1 MLITEKMDKLLDPKS
16 VEFILYSK
24 MNPTMSMLGMF
35 KKQDL
40 QGSKHFA
47 FATDRTS
54 AEDDILNGILHEPVE
69 MEEASQLPQIEIS
82 GIQEESGHVTK
93 LGFEMQFTEEAVS
106 DNKNYSNVQRTLER
120 AGYVMQRTLNRY
132 AYQVLISNAE
142 APTGYDTD
150 PESWATEGN
159 EEIDNNVKTMQR
171 AFNNQEGYDYNMT
184 NMYVSKES
192 LWGAEDYY
200 DATRINGFDP
210 NNVRGM
216 SLQGIQE
223 LDSGLLGIDANLQ
236 PAMWYYNVHPED
248 NTYND
253 SFGSFINVNR
263 VEQNDELPRGL
274 KIQMYVEFGFA
285 VLEPRAVLF
294 QEGI

>member
-1 MLITEKMDKLLDPKS
+1 MLITEKMDKLLSPSS
-16 VEFILYSK
+16 VEFILYTK
-24 MNPTMSMLGMF
+24 MNPHLNMLGMF

-40 QGSKHFA
+40 HGDKHFA

-69 MEEASQLPQIEIS
+69 MEEASQLPQINIS
-82 GIQEESGHVTK
+82 GIQEESGNTTK
-93 LGFEMQFTEEAVS
+93 LGFEMEFTEEAVA
-106 DNKNYSNVQRTLER
+106 DNKNYSNVQRTLSR
-120 AGYVMQRTLNRY
+120 AGYAMQRTLNRY
-132 AYQVLISNAE
+132 AYQVLVANAE
-142 APTGYDTD
+142 APVLDDT
-150 PESWATEGN
+150 PTSWATAN
-159 EEIDNNVKTMQR
+159 DDVDDNVKALQR

-192 LWGAEDYY
+192 LWGAEDFY

-216 SLQGIQE
+216 TLQGVNE
-223 LDSGLLGIDANLQ
+223 LESGLLGIDSNLA
-236 PAMWYYNVHPED
+236 PAVWYYNVHPED

-253 SFGSFINVNR
+253 QFGSFINVNR
-263 VEQNDELPRGL
+263 VEQNEEIPRGL

>member
-1 MLITEKMDKLLDPKS
+1 MLITEKMDKLLSPSS
-16 VEFILYSK
+16 VEFILYTK
-24 MNPTMSMLGMF
+24 MNPHLNMLGMF

-40 QGSKHFA
+40 HGDKHFA

-69 MEEASQLPQIEIS
+69 MEEASQLPQINIS
-82 GIQEESGHVTK
+82 GIQEESGNTTK
-93 LGFEMQFTEEAVS
+93 LGFEMEFTEEAVA
-106 DNKNYSNVQRTLER
+106 DNKNYSNVQRTLSR
-120 AGYVMQRTLNRY
+120 AGYAMQRTLNRY
-132 AYQVLISNAE
+132 AYQVLVANAE
-142 APTGYDTD
+142 APTLDDT
-150 PESWATEGN
+150 PTSWATAN
-159 EEIDNNVKTMQR
+159 DDVDDNVKALQR

-192 LWGAEDYY
+192 LWGAEDFY

-216 SLQGIQE
+216 TLQGVHE
-223 LDSGLLGIDANLQ
+223 LESGLLGIDSNLA
-236 PAMWYYNVHPED
+236 PAVWYYNVHPED

-263 VEQNDELPRGL
+263 VEQNDEIPRGL

-285 VLEPRAVLF
+285 VLEPRAVLS

>member
-1 MLITEKMDKLLDPKS
+1 MLITEKMDKLLQPSS
-16 VEFILYSK
+16 VEFILYTK
-24 MNPTMSMLGMF
+24 MNPHLNMLGMF

-40 QGSKHFA
+40 HGDKHFA

-69 MEEASQLPQIEIS
+69 MEEASQLPQINIS
-82 GIQEESGHVTK
+82 GIQEESGNTTK
-93 LGFEMQFTEEAVS
+93 LGFEMEFTEEAVA
-106 DNKNYSNVQRTLER
+106 DNKNYSNVQRTLSR

-132 AYQVLISNAE
+132 AYQVLVANAE
-142 APTGYDTD
+142 APTLEDT
-150 PESWATEGN
+150 PTSWATSNDEV
-159 EEIDNNVKTMQR
+159 DNDVKALQR

-216 SLQGIQE
+216 SLEGIHE
-223 LDSGLLGIDANLQ
+223 LESGLLGIDSNLA

-263 VEQNDELPRGL
+263 VEQNDEIPRGL

>member
-1 MLITEKMDKLLDPKS
+1 MLITEKMDKLLQPNS
-16 VEFILYSK
+16 VEFILYTK
-24 MNPTMSMLGMF
+24 MNPHLNMLGMF

-40 QGSKHFA
+40 HGDKHFA

-54 AEDDILNGILHEPVE
+54 AEDDILSGILHEPVE
-69 MEEASQLPQIEIS
+69 IEEASQLPQINVS
-82 GIQEESGHVTK
+82 GIQEESGNTVK
-93 LGFEMQFTEEAVS
+93 LGFEMEFTEEAVA
-106 DNKNYSNVQRTLER
+106 DNKNYSNVQRTLSR
-120 AGYVMQRTLNRY
+120 AGYAIQRTLNRY
-132 AYQVLISNAE
+132 AYQVLVANAE
-142 APTGYDTD
+142 APTLDDT
-150 PESWATEGN
+150 PTSWAEDN
-159 EEIDNNVKTMQR
+159 EAVDDDIKALKR
-171 AFNNQEGYDYNMT
+171 AFNNQDGYDYNLT

-216 SLQGIQE
+216 SLAGVNE
-223 LDSGLLGIDANLQ
+223 LESGLLGIDANLS

-253 SFGSFINVNR
+253 AFGSFINVNR
-263 VEQNDELPRGL
+263 VEQNEEIPRGL

-294 QEGI
+294 QESI

>member
-1 MLITEKMDKLLDPKS
+1 MLITEKMDKLLSPSS
-16 VEFILYSK
+16 VEFILYTK
-24 MNPTMSMLGMF
+24 MNPHLNMLGMF

-40 QGSKHFA
+40 HGDKHFA
-47 FATDRTS
+47 FATDRNS

-69 MEEASQLPQIEIS
+69 MEEASQLPQINIS
-82 GIQEESGHVTK
+82 GIQEESGNTTK
-93 LGFEMQFTEEAVS
+93 LGFEMEFTEEAVA

-132 AYQVLISNAE
+132 AYATLVANAE
-142 APTGYDTD
+142 APTGYDSNPT
-150 PESWATEGN
+150 SWASSNDDVDEN
-159 EEIDNNVKTMQR
+159 IKTMQR
-171 AFNNQEGYDYNMT
+171 AFNNQDGYEYNMT
-184 NMYVSKES
+184 DMFVSKAS

-216 SLQGIQE
+216 TLKGINE
-223 LDSGLLGIDANLQ
+223 LDSGLLGIDANLS

-253 SFGSFINVNR
+253 AFGSFINVNR
-263 VEQNDELPRGL
+263 VEQNEEIPRGL

>member
-1 MLITEKMDKLLDPKS
+1 MLITEKMDKLLSPSS
-16 VEFILYSK
+16 VEFILYTK
-24 MNPTMSMLGMF
+24 MNPHLNMLGMF

-40 QGSKHFA
+40 HGDKHFA

-54 AEDDILNGILHEPVE
+54 AEDDILSGILHEPVE
-69 MEEASQLPQIEIS
+69 MEEASQLPQINIS
-82 GIQEESGHVTK
+82 GIQEESGNTTK
-93 LGFEMQFTEEAVS
+93 LGFEMEFTEEAVA
-106 DNKNYSNVQRTLER
+106 DNKNYSNVQRTLSR
-120 AGYVMQRTLNRY
+120 AGYAMQRTLNRY
-132 AYQVLISNAE
+132 AYQVLVANAE
-142 APTGYDTD
+142 APTLSDT
-150 PESWATEGN
+150 PTSWATDNDEV
-159 EEIDNNVKTMQR
+159 DNNVKALQR

-216 SLQGIQE
+216 SLQGVNE
-223 LDSGLLGIDANLQ
+223 LESGLLGIDSNLA
-236 PAMWYYNVHPED
+236 PAVWYYNVHPED

-253 SFGSFINVNR
+253 QFGSFINVNR
-263 VEQNDELPRGL
+263 VEQNEEIPRGL

>member
-1 MLITEKMDKLLDPKS
+1 MLITEKMDKLLQPS
-16 VEFILYSK
+16 TVEFILYSK
-24 MNPTMSMLGMF
+24 MNPNLSMLGMF
-35 KKQDL
+35 EKQDL
-40 QGSKHFA
+40 HGDKHFA
-47 FATDRTS
+47 FATDRTT

-69 MEEASQLPQIEIS
+69 IAEASQLPQINIS

-93 LGFEMQFTEEAVS
+93 LGFEMEFTEEAVA
-106 DNKNYSNVQRTLER
+106 DNKNYSNVQRTLSR
-120 AGYVMQRTLNRY
+120 AGYAIQRTMNRY
-132 AYQVLISNAE
+132 AYEVLIANAQ
-142 APTGYDTD
+142 APTLDSTPD
-150 PESWATEGN
+150 SWATEGN
-159 EEIDNNVKTMQR
+159 ESIDDDVKALQR
-171 AFNNQEGYDYNMT
+171 AFNNQEGYDYNLSDMF
-184 NMYVSKES
+184 VSKNS

-216 SLQGIQE
+216 SLKGIKE
-223 LDSGLLGIDANLQ
+223 LESGLLGIDANLA
-236 PAMWYYNVHPED
+236 PAIWYYNVHPED

-253 SFGSFINVNR
+253 AFGSFINVNR
-263 VEQNDELPRGL
+263 VENNEEIPRGL

>member
-1 MLITEKMDKLLDPKS
+1 MDKLLKPSS

-82 GIQEESGHVTK
+82 GIQEESGHTTK
-93 LGFEMQFTEEAVS
+93 LGFEMQFSEEAVA

-142 APTGYDTD
+142 APTLEDT

-159 EEIDNNVKTMQR
+159 EKIDDDVKALQR

-210 NNVRGM
+210 SNVRGM
-216 SLQGIQE
+216 SLNGISE
-223 LDSGLLGIDANLQ
+223 LESGLLGIDANLK

-263 VEQNDELPRGL
+263 VEQNDEIPRGL

>member
-1 MLITEKMDKLLDPKS
+1 MLITEKMDKLLQPS
-16 VEFILYSK
+16 TVEFILYSK
-24 MNPTMSMLGMF
+24 MNPNLSMLGMF
-35 KKQDL
+35 DKQDL
-40 QGSKHFA
+40 HGSKHFA
-47 FATDRTS
+47 FATDRTT

-69 MEEASQLPQIEIS
+69 IAEASQLPQINIS

-93 LGFEMQFTEEAVS
+93 LGFEMEFTEEAVA
-106 DNKNYSNVQRTLER
+106 DNKNYSNVQRTLSR
-120 AGYVMQRTLNRY
+120 AGYALQRTMNRY
-132 AYQVLISNAE
+132 AYEVLIANTQ
-142 APTGYDTD
+142 APTLDST
-150 PESWATEGN
+150 PTSWATDGN
-159 EEIDNNVKTMQR
+159 ESIDDDVKALQR
-171 AFNNQEGYDYNMT
+171 AFNNQDGYDYNMT
-184 NMYVSKES
+184 DMFVSKAS

-216 SLQGIQE
+216 KLHGIKE
-223 LDSGLLGIDANLQ
+223 LESGLLGIDSNLA

-253 SFGSFINVNR
+253 AFGSFINVNR
-263 VEQNDELPRGL
+263 VEQNEEIPRGL

-294 QEGI
+294 QESI

>member
-1 MLITEKMDKLLDPKS
+1 MLITEKMDKLLQPSS
-16 VEFILYSK
+16 VEFILYTK
-24 MNPTMSMLGMF
+24 MNPHLNMLGMF

-40 QGSKHFA
+40 HGDKHFA

-54 AEDDILNGILHEPVE
+54 AEDDILSGILHEPVE
-69 MEEASQLPQIEIS
+69 IEEASQLPQVKVS
-82 GIQEESGHVTK
+82 GIQEESGNTVK
-93 LGFEMQFTEEAVS
+93 LGFEMEFTEEAVE
-106 DNKNYSNVQRTLER
+106 DNKNYSNVQRTLSR
-120 AGYVMQRTLNRY
+120 AGYAIQRTLNRY
-132 AYQVLISNAE
+132 AYQVLVANAD
-142 APTGYDTD
+142 APTLDNT
-150 PESWATEGN
+150 PTSWATDN
-159 EEIDNNVKTMQR
+159 ENVDDDIKALKR
-171 AFNNQEGYDYNMT
+171 AFNNQEGYDYNLT

-210 NNVRGM
+210 SNVRGM
-216 SLQGIQE
+216 SLTGVNE
-223 LDSGLLGIDANLQ
+223 LESGLLGIDANLS

-253 SFGSFINVNR
+253 AFGSFINVNR
-263 VEQNDELPRGL
+263 VENNEEIPRGL

-294 QEGI
+294 QEDI

>member
-1 MLITEKMDKLLDPKS
+1 MLITEKMDKLLQPSS
-16 VEFILYSK
+16 VEFILYTK
-24 MNPTMSMLGMF
+24 MNPHLNMLGMF

-40 QGSKHFA
+40 RGDKHFA

-82 GIQEESGHVTK
+82 GIQEESGHTTK
-93 LGFEMQFTEEAVS
+93 LGFEMQFSEEAVK

-132 AYQVLISNAE
+132 AYQVLLSNAE
-142 APTGYDTD
+142 APTLDDT

-159 EEIDNNVKTMQR
+159 EEIDNNVKGLQR
-171 AFNNQEGYDYNMT
+171 LFNNQEGYDYNLT

-216 SLQGIQE
+216 SLTGIQE
-223 LDSGLLGIDANLQ
+223 LESGLLGIDSNLA

-248 NTYND
+248 NTWND
-253 SFGSFINVNR
+253 AFGSFINVNR
-263 VEQNDELPRGL
+263 VEQNEEIPRGL

>member
-1 MLITEKMDKLLDPKS
+1 MLITEKMDKLLQPSS
-16 VEFILYSK
+16 VEFILYTK
-24 MNPTMSMLGMF
+24 MNPHLNMLGMF

-40 QGSKHFA
+40 HGDKHFA

-54 AEDDILNGILHEPVE
+54 AEDDILSGILHEPVE
-69 MEEASQLPQIEIS
+69 IEEASQLPQVNVS
-82 GIQEESGHVTK
+82 GIQEESGNTVK
-93 LGFEMQFTEEAVS
+93 LGFEMEFTEEAVA
-106 DNKNYSNVQRTLER
+106 DNKNYSNVQRTLSR
-120 AGYVMQRTLNRY
+120 AGYAIQRTLNRY
-132 AYQVLISNAE
+132 AYQVLVANAE
-142 APTGYDTD
+142 APTLDDT
-150 PESWATEGN
+150 PTSWAS
-159 EEIDNNVKTMQR
+159 DNDNVDEDIKALKR
-171 AFNNQEGYDYNMT
+171 AFNNQDGYDYNLT

-216 SLQGIQE
+216 SLTGVNE
-223 LDSGLLGIDANLQ
+223 LESGLLGIDANLS

-253 SFGSFINVNR
+253 AFGSFINVNR
-263 VEQNDELPRGL
+263 VEQNEEIPRGL

-294 QEGI
+294 QEDI

>member
-1 MLITEKMDKLLDPKS
+1 MLITEKMDKLLKPS
-16 VEFILYSK
+16 TVEFILYTK
-24 MNPTMSMLGMF
+24 MNPHMSMLGMF
-35 KKQDL
+35 NKQDL
-40 QGSKHFA
+40 HGDKHFA
-47 FATDRTS
+47 FATDRTT

-69 MEEASQLPQIEIS
+69 MEEASQLPQIQIT
-82 GIQEESGHVTK
+82 GIQEESGHTTK
-93 LGFEMQFTEEAVS
+93 LGFEMEFSEEAVK
-106 DNKNYSNVQRTLER
+106 DNKNYSNVQRTLSR
-120 AGYVMQRTLNRY
+120 AGYAMQRTLNRY

-142 APTGYDTD
+142 APTLDDT

-159 EEIDNNVKTMQR
+159 EEIDNNVKALQR
-171 AFNNQEGYDYNMT
+171 GFNNQEGYDYNMT

-200 DATRINGFDP
+200 DATRINGFNPSD
-210 NNVRGM
+210 VRGM
-216 SLQGIQE
+216 SLTGIQE
-223 LDSGLLGIDANLQ
+223 LESGLLGLDSNLA

-248 NTYND
+248 NTWND
-253 SFGSFINVNR
+253 QFGSFINVNR
-263 VEQNDELPRGL
+263 VEQNDEIPRGL

>member
-1 MLITEKMDKLLDPKS
+1 MLITEKMDKLLQPSS
-16 VEFILYSK
+16 VEFILYTK
-24 MNPTMSMLGMF
+24 MNPHLNMLGMF

-40 QGSKHFA
+40 HGDKHFA

-69 MEEASQLPQIEIS
+69 MEEASQLPQINIS
-82 GIQEESGHVTK
+82 GIQEESGNTTK
-93 LGFEMQFTEEAVS
+93 LGFEMEFTEEAVA
-106 DNKNYSNVQRTLER
+106 DNKNYSNVQRTLSR

-132 AYQVLISNAE
+132 AYQVLVANAE
-142 APTGYDTD
+142 APTLEDT
-150 PESWATEGN
+150 PTSWASNN
-159 EEIDNNVKTMQR
+159 EEVDNDVKALQR

-200 DATRINGFDP
+200 DATRINGIDP

-216 SLQGIQE
+216 SLEGIHE
-223 LDSGLLGIDANLQ
+223 LESGLLGIDSNLA

-263 VEQNDELPRGL
+263 VEQNDEIPRGL

>member
-1 MLITEKMDKLLDPKS
+1 MLITEKMDKLLSPSS
-16 VEFILYSK
+16 VEFILFSK
-24 MNPTMSMLGMF
+24 MNPQLSMLGMF
-35 KKQDL
+35 NKQDL
-40 QGSKHFA
+40 HGDKHFA

-69 MEEASQLPQIEIS
+69 IEEASQLPQIEIS
-82 GIQEESGHVTK
+82 GIQEESGSTTK
-93 LGFEMQFTEEAVS
+93 LGFEMQFTEEAVN

-120 AGYVMQRTLNRY
+120 AGYTLQRTLNRY
-132 AYQVLISNAE
+132 AYQVLIGNAQ
-142 APTGYDTD
+142 APTLDDTPD
-150 PESWATEGN
+150 SWATDDN
-159 EEIDNNVKTMQR
+159 EEIDNNVKELQR
-171 AFNNQEGYDYNMT
+171 KFADQDGYNYNMT
-184 NMYVSKES
+184 DMYVSNPS

-210 NNVRGM
+210 TNVRGM
-216 SLQGIQE
+216 NLTGIKE
-223 LDSGLLGIDANLQ
+223 LESGLLGLDANLK

-248 NTYND
+248 NTWND
-253 SFGSFINVNR
+253 QFGSFINVNR
-263 VEQNDELPRGL
+263 VEQNEEIPRGL

>member
-1 MLITEKMDKLLDPKS
+1 MDKLLQPSS
-16 VEFILYSK
+16 VEFILYTK
-24 MNPTMSMLGMF
+24 MNPHLNMLGMF
-35 KKQDL
+35 NKQDL
-40 QGSKHFA
+40 HGDKHFA

-69 MEEASQLPQIEIS
+69 MEEASQLPQINIS
-82 GIQEESGHVTK
+82 GIQEESGNTTK
-93 LGFEMQFTEEAVS
+93 LGFEMEFTEEAVA
-106 DNKNYSNVQRTLER
+106 DNKNYSNVQRTLSR
-120 AGYVMQRTLNRY
+120 AGYAMQRTLNRY
-132 AYQVLISNAE
+132 AYQVLIANAE
-142 APTGYDTD
+142 APTLDST
-150 PESWATEGN
+150 PTSWAT
-159 EEIDNNVKTMQR
+159 DNDEVDNDVKALQR

-216 SLQGIQE
+216 SLEGIHE
-223 LDSGLLGIDANLQ
+223 LESGLLGIDSNLA

-253 SFGSFINVNR
+253 QFGSFINVNR
-263 VEQNDELPRGL
+263 VENNEEIPRGL

>member
-1 MLITEKMDKLLDPKS
+1 
-16 VEFILYSK
+16 
-24 MNPTMSMLGMF
+24 
-35 KKQDL
+35 
-40 QGSKHFA
+40 
-47 FATDRTS
+47 
-54 AEDDILNGILHEPVE
+54 
-69 MEEASQLPQIEIS
+69 
-82 GIQEESGHVTK
+82 
-93 LGFEMQFTEEAVS
+93 MQFSEEAVA

-120 AGYVMQRTLNRY
+120 AGDVMQRTLNRY
-132 AYQVLISNAE
+132 AYQVLVANAE
-142 APTGYDTD
+142 APVLDTT
-150 PESWATEGN
+150 PTSWATAN
-159 EEIDNNVKTMQR
+159 DDVDDNVKALQR
-171 AFNNQEGYDYNMT
+171 AFNNQDGYDYNMT

-192 LWGAEDYY
+192 LWGAEDFY

-216 SLQGIQE
+216 SLQGVNE
-223 LDSGLLGIDANLQ
+223 LESGLLGIDSNLA
-236 PAMWYYNVHPED
+236 PAVWYYNVHPED

-263 VEQNDELPRGL
+263 VEQNDEIPRGL

>member
-1 MLITEKMDKLLDPKS
+1 MLITEKMDKLLQPSS
-16 VEFILYSK
+16 VEFILYTK
-24 MNPTMSMLGMF
+24 MNPHLNMLGMF

-40 QGSKHFA
+40 HGDKHFA

-54 AEDDILNGILHEPVE
+54 AEDDILSGILHEPVE
-69 MEEASQLPQIEIS
+69 IEEASQLPQINVS
-82 GIQEESGHVTK
+82 GIQEESGNTVK
-93 LGFEMQFTEEAVS
+93 LGFEMEFTEEAVA
-106 DNKNYSNVQRTLER
+106 DNKNYSNVQRTLSR
-120 AGYVMQRTLNRY
+120 AGYAIQRTLNRY
-132 AYQVLISNAE
+132 AYQVLVANAE
-142 APTGYDTD
+142 APTLSST
-150 PESWATEGN
+150 PTSWAT
-159 EEIDNNVKTMQR
+159 DNDAVDDDIKALKR
-171 AFNNQEGYDYNMT
+171 AFNNQEGYDYNLT

-216 SLQGIQE
+216 SLQGVNE
-223 LDSGLLGIDANLQ
+223 LESGLLGIDANLA

-253 SFGSFINVNR
+253 AFGSFINVNR
-263 VEQNDELPRGL
+263 VEQNEEIPRGL

-294 QEGI
+294 QESI

>member
-1 MLITEKMDKLLDPKS
+1 MLITEKMDKLLSPSS
-16 VEFILYSK
+16 VEFILYTK
-24 MNPTMSMLGMF
+24 MNPHLNMLGMF

-40 QGSKHFA
+40 HGDKHFA

-69 MEEASQLPQIEIS
+69 MEEASQLPQINIS
-82 GIQEESGHVTK
+82 GIQEESGNTTK
-93 LGFEMQFTEEAVS
+93 LGFEMEFTEEAVA
-106 DNKNYSNVQRTLER
+106 DNKNYSNVQRTLSR
-120 AGYVMQRTLNRY
+120 AGYAMQRTLNRY
-132 AYQVLISNAE
+132 AYQVLVANAE
-142 APTGYDTD
+142 APVLDDT
-150 PESWATEGN
+150 PTSWATAN
-159 EEIDNNVKTMQR
+159 DDVDDDIKALQR

-216 SLQGIQE
+216 SLQGVNE
-223 LDSGLLGIDANLQ
+223 LESGLLGIDSNLA
-236 PAMWYYNVHPED
+236 PAVWYYNVHPED
-248 NTYND
+248 NTYN
-253 SFGSFINVNR
+253 SQFGSFINVNR
-263 VEQNDELPRGL
+263 VEQNEEIPRGL

>member
-1 MLITEKMDKLLDPKS
+1 MLITEKMDKLLQPS
-16 VEFILYSK
+16 TVEFILYSK

-35 KKQDL
+35 EKQDL
-40 QGSKHFA
+40 HGDKHFA
-47 FATDRTS
+47 FATDRTT

-69 MEEASQLPQIEIS
+69 IAEASQLPQINIS

-93 LGFEMQFTEEAVS
+93 LGFEMEFTEEAVA
-106 DNKNYSNVQRTLER
+106 DNKNYSNVQRTLSR
-120 AGYVMQRTLNRY
+120 AGYAIQRTMNRY
-132 AYQVLISNAE
+132 AYEVLIANAQ
-142 APTGYDTD
+142 APTLSDT
-150 PESWATEGN
+150 PTSWSVEGN
-159 EEIDNNVKTMQR
+159 EAIDDNVKALQR
-171 AFNNQEGYDYNMT
+171 AFNNQDGYNYSMT
-184 NMYVSKES
+184 DMFVSQAS

-216 SLQGIQE
+216 NLTGIKE
-223 LDSGLLGIDANLQ
+223 LESGLLGIDSNLA
-236 PAMWYYNVHPED
+236 PAIWYYNVHPED

-253 SFGSFINVNR
+253 AFGSFINVNR
-263 VEQNDELPRGL
+263 VEQNEEIPRGL

>member
-1 MLITEKMDKLLDPKS
+1 MLITEKMDKLLQPSS

-24 MNPTMSMLGMF
+24 MNPNLSMLGMF
-35 KKQDL
+35 NKQDL
-40 QGSKHFA
+40 HGDKHFA

-69 MEEASQLPQIEIS
+69 MEEASQLPQIQIS
-82 GIQEESGHVTK
+82 GIQEESGHTTK
-93 LGFEMQFTEEAVS
+93 LGFEMEFSEEAVN
-106 DNKNYSNVQRTLER
+106 DNKNYSNVQRTLSR

-142 APTGYDTD
+142 APTLDTTPD
-150 PESWATEGN
+150 SWADPTTET
-159 EEIDNNVKTMQR
+159 IDDDVKALQR
-171 AFNNQEGYDYNMT
+171 AFNNQQGYDYNMT

-216 SLQGIQE
+216 SLTGIDE
-223 LDSGLLGIDANLQ
+223 LESGLLGIDANLK

-248 NTYND
+248 NTWND
-253 SFGSFINVNR
+253 QFGSFINVNR
-263 VEQNDELPRGL
+263 VEQNEEIPRGL

>member
-1 MLITEKMDKLLDPKS
+1 MLITEKMDKLLQPSS
-16 VEFILYSK
+16 VEFILYTK
-24 MNPTMSMLGMF
+24 MNPHLNMLGMF
-35 KKQDL
+35 QKQDL
-40 QGSKHFA
+40 HGDKHFA

-54 AEDDILNGILHEPVE
+54 AEDDILSGILHEPVE
-69 MEEASQLPQIEIS
+69 IEEASQLPQINVS
-82 GIQEESGHVTK
+82 GIQEESGNTVK
-93 LGFEMQFTEEAVS
+93 LGFEMEFTEEAVA
-106 DNKNYSNVQRTLER
+106 DNKNYSNVQRTLSR
-120 AGYVMQRTLNRY
+120 AGYAIQRTLNRY
-132 AYQVLISNAE
+132 AYQVLVANAE
-142 APTGYDTD
+142 APTLDTT
-150 PESWATEGN
+150 PTSWATDN
-159 EEIDNNVKTMQR
+159 ENVDDDIKALKR

-210 NNVRGM
+210 SNVRGM
-216 SLQGIQE
+216 SLTGVNE
-223 LDSGLLGIDANLQ
+223 LESGLLGIDANLS

-253 SFGSFINVNR
+253 AFGSFINVNR
-263 VEQNDELPRGL
+263 VENNEEIPRGL

-294 QEGI
+294 QEDI

>member
-1 MLITEKMDKLLDPKS
+1 MLITEKMDKLLSPSS
-16 VEFILYSK
+16 VEFILYTK
-24 MNPTMSMLGMF
+24 MNPHLNMLGMF

-40 QGSKHFA
+40 QGDKHFA

-69 MEEASQLPQIEIS
+69 MEEASQLPQINIS
-82 GIQEESGHVTK
+82 GIQEESGNTTK
-93 LGFEMQFTEEAVS
+93 LGFEMEFTEEAVK

-132 AYQVLISNAE
+132 AYATLVANAE
-142 APTGYDTD
+142 APTGYAEPPT
-150 PESWATEGN
+150 SWATSN
-159 EEIDNNVKTMQR
+159 DDVDLNVKTMQR

-216 SLQGIQE
+216 SLQGINE
-223 LDSGLLGIDANLQ
+223 LESGLLGIDANLA

-253 SFGSFINVNR
+253 AFGSFINVNR
-263 VEQNDELPRGL
+263 VEQNEEIPRGL

>member
-1 MLITEKMDKLLDPKS
+1 MLITEKMDKLLQPSS
-16 VEFILYSK
+16 VEFILYTK
-24 MNPTMSMLGMF
+24 MNPHLNMLGMF

-40 QGSKHFA
+40 HGDKHFA

-54 AEDDILNGILHEPVE
+54 AEDDILSGILHEPVE
-69 MEEASQLPQIEIS
+69 IEEASQLPQVNVS
-82 GIQEESGHVTK
+82 GIQEESGNTVK
-93 LGFEMQFTEEAVS
+93 LGFEMEFTEDAVA
-106 DNKNYSNVQRTLER
+106 DNKNYSNVQRTLSR
-120 AGYVMQRTLNRY
+120 AGYAIQRTLNRY
-132 AYQVLISNAE
+132 AYQVLVANAE
-142 APTGYDTD
+142 APTLEDT
-150 PESWATEGN
+150 PTSWAS
-159 EEIDNNVKTMQR
+159 DNDNVDEDIKALKR
-171 AFNNQEGYDYNMT
+171 AFNNQDGYDYNLT

-216 SLQGIQE
+216 SLTGVNE
-223 LDSGLLGIDANLQ
+223 LESGLLGIDANLS

-253 SFGSFINVNR
+253 AFGSFINVNR
-263 VEQNDELPRGL
+263 VEQNEEIPRGL

-294 QEGI
+294 QEDI

>member
-1 MLITEKMDKLLDPKS
+1 MLITEKMDKLLKPSS

-82 GIQEESGHVTK
+82 GIQEESGHTTK
-93 LGFEMQFTEEAVS
+93 LGFEMQFSEEAVA

-142 APTGYDTD
+142 APTLEDT

-159 EEIDNNVKTMQR
+159 EKIDDDVKALQR

-210 NNVRGM
+210 SNVRGM
-216 SLQGIQE
+216 SLNGISE
-223 LDSGLLGIDANLQ
+223 LESGLLGIDANLK

-263 VEQNDELPRGL
+263 VEQNDEIPRGL

>member
-1 MLITEKMDKLLDPKS
+1 MLITEKMDKLLQPS
-16 VEFILYSK
+16 TVEFILYSK
-24 MNPTMSMLGMF
+24 MNPNLSMLGMF
-35 KKQDL
+35 DKQDL
-40 QGSKHFA
+40 HGAKHFA
-47 FATDRTS
+47 FATDRTT

-69 MEEASQLPQIEIS
+69 IAEASQLPQINIS

-93 LGFEMQFTEEAVS
+93 LGFEMEFTEEAVA
-106 DNKNYSNVQRTLER
+106 DNKNYSNVQRTLSR
-120 AGYVMQRTLNRY
+120 AGYAIQRTMNRY
-132 AYQVLISNAE
+132 AYEVLIANAQ
-142 APTGYDTD
+142 APTLETT

-159 EEIDNNVKTMQR
+159 EEIDDDVKALQR

-184 NMYVSKES
+184 DMFVSKAS
-192 LWGAEDYY
+192 LWGAEDFY

-216 SLQGIQE
+216 SLKGIKE
-223 LDSGLLGIDANLQ
+223 LESGLLGIDSNLA
-236 PAMWYYNVHPED
+236 PAIWYYNVHPED

-253 SFGSFINVNR
+253 AFGSFINVNR
-263 VEQNDELPRGL
+263 VEQSEEIPRGL

>member
-1 MLITEKMDKLLDPKS
+1 MLITEKMDKLLQPSS
-16 VEFILYSK
+16 VEFILYTK
-24 MNPTMSMLGMF
+24 MNPHLNMLGMF

-40 QGSKHFA
+40 HGDKHFA

-54 AEDDILNGILHEPVE
+54 AEDDILSGILHEPVE
-69 MEEASQLPQIEIS
+69 IEEASQLPQVNVS
-82 GIQEESGHVTK
+82 GIQEESGNTVK
-93 LGFEMQFTEEAVS
+93 LGFEMEFTEEAVA
-106 DNKNYSNVQRTLER
+106 DNKNYSNVQRTLSR
-120 AGYVMQRTLNRY
+120 AGYAIQRTLNRY
-132 AYQVLISNAE
+132 AYQVLVANAD
-142 APTGYDTD
+142 APTLDNT
-150 PESWATEGN
+150 PTSWATDN
-159 EEIDNNVKTMQR
+159 ENVDDDIKALKR
-171 AFNNQEGYDYNMT
+171 AFNNQEGYDYNLT

-210 NNVRGM
+210 SNVRGM
-216 SLQGIQE
+216 SLTGVNE
-223 LDSGLLGIDANLQ
+223 LESGLLGIDANLS

-253 SFGSFINVNR
+253 AFGSFINVNR
-263 VEQNDELPRGL
+263 VENNEEIPRGL

-294 QEGI
+294 QEDI

>member
-1 MLITEKMDKLLDPKS
+1 MLITEKMDKLLSPSS
-16 VEFILYSK
+16 VEFILYTK
-24 MNPTMSMLGMF
+24 MNPHLNMLGMF

-40 QGSKHFA
+40 HGDKHFA

-69 MEEASQLPQIEIS
+69 MEEASQLPQINIS
-82 GIQEESGHVTK
+82 GIQEESGNTTK
-93 LGFEMQFTEEAVS
+93 LGFEMEFTEEAVA
-106 DNKNYSNVQRTLER
+106 DNKNYSNVQRTLSR
-120 AGYVMQRTLNRY
+120 AGYAMQRTLNRY
-132 AYQVLISNAE
+132 AYQVLVANAE
-142 APTGYDTD
+142 APVLDDT
-150 PESWATEGN
+150 PTSWATAN
-159 EEIDNNVKTMQR
+159 DDVDDNVKALQR

-216 SLQGIQE
+216 SLQGVNE
-223 LDSGLLGIDANLQ
+223 LESGLLGIDSNLA
-236 PAMWYYNVHPED
+236 PAVWYYNVHPED

-253 SFGSFINVNR
+253 QFGSFINVNR
-263 VEQNDELPRGL
+263 VEQNEEIPRGL

>member
-1 MLITEKMDKLLDPKS
+1 MDKLLSPSS
-16 VEFILYSK
+16 VEFILFSK
-24 MNPTMSMLGMF
+24 MNPQLSMLGMF
-35 KKQDL
+35 NKQDL
-40 QGSKHFA
+40 HGDKHFA

-69 MEEASQLPQIEIS
+69 IEEASQLPQIEIS
-82 GIQEESGHVTK
+82 GIQEESGSTTK
-93 LGFEMQFTEEAVS
+93 LGFEMQFTEEAVN

-120 AGYVMQRTLNRY
+120 AGYTLQRTLNRY
-132 AYQVLISNAE
+132 AYQVLISNAG
-142 APTGYDTD
+142 APTLDDTPD
-150 PESWATEGN
+150 SWATDDN
-159 EEIDNNVKTMQR
+159 EEIDNNVKELQR
-171 AFNNQEGYDYNMT
+171 KFADQDGYNYSMT
-184 NMYVSKES
+184 DMYVSNPS

-210 NNVRGM
+210 HNVRGM
-216 SLQGIQE
+216 NLTGIKE
-223 LDSGLLGIDANLQ
+223 LESGLLGLDANLK

-248 NTYND
+248 NTWND
-253 SFGSFINVNR
+253 QFGSFINVNR
-263 VEQNDELPRGL
+263 VEQNEEIPRGL

>member
-1 MLITEKMDKLLDPKS
+1 
-16 VEFILYSK
+16 
-24 MNPTMSMLGMF
+24 MSMLGMF
-35 KKQDL
+35 NKQDL
-40 QGSKHFA
+40 HGDKHFA
-47 FATDRTS
+47 FATDRTT

-69 MEEASQLPQIEIS
+69 MEEASQLPQIQIT
-82 GIQEESGHVTK
+82 GIQEESGHTTK
-93 LGFEMQFTEEAVS
+93 LGFEMEFSEEAVK
-106 DNKNYSNVQRTLER
+106 DNKNYSNVQRTLSR
-120 AGYVMQRTLNRY
+120 AGYAMQRTLNRY

-142 APTGYDTD
+142 APTLDDT

-159 EEIDNNVKTMQR
+159 EEIDNNVKALQR
-171 AFNNQEGYDYNMT
+171 GFNNQEGYDYNMT

-200 DATRINGFDP
+200 DATRINGFNPSD
-210 NNVRGM
+210 VRGM
-216 SLQGIQE
+216 SLTGIQE
-223 LDSGLLGIDANLQ
+223 LESGLLGLDSNLA

-248 NTYND
+248 NTWND
-253 SFGSFINVNR
+253 QFGSFINVNR
-263 VEQNDELPRGL
+263 VEQNDEIPRGL

>member
-1 MLITEKMDKLLDPKS
+1 MLITEKMDKLLQPSS
-16 VEFILYSK
+16 VEFILYTK
-24 MNPTMSMLGMF
+24 MNPHLNMLGMF
-35 KKQDL
+35 NKQDL
-40 QGSKHFA
+40 HGDKHFA

-69 MEEASQLPQIEIS
+69 MEEASQLPQINIS
-82 GIQEESGHVTK
+82 GIQEESGNTTK
-93 LGFEMQFTEEAVS
+93 LGFEMEFTEEAVA
-106 DNKNYSNVQRTLER
+106 DNKNYSNVQRTLSR

-132 AYQVLISNAE
+132 AYQVLVANAE
-142 APTGYDTD
+142 APTLEDT
-150 PESWATEGN
+150 PTSWATSNDEV
-159 EEIDNNVKTMQR
+159 DNDVKALQR

-216 SLQGIQE
+216 SLEGIHE
-223 LDSGLLGIDANLQ
+223 LESGLLGIDSNLA

-263 VEQNDELPRGL
+263 VEQNDEIPRGL

>member
-1 MLITEKMDKLLDPKS
+1 MLITEKMDKLLSPSS
-16 VEFILYSK
+16 VEFILYTK
-24 MNPTMSMLGMF
+24 MNPHLNMLGMF

-40 QGSKHFA
+40 HGDKHFA

-54 AEDDILNGILHEPVE
+54 AEDDILSGILHEPVE
-69 MEEASQLPQIEIS
+69 MEEASQLPQINIS
-82 GIQEESGHVTK
+82 GIQEESGNTTK
-93 LGFEMQFTEEAVS
+93 LGFEMEFTEEAVA
-106 DNKNYSNVQRTLER
+106 DNKNYSNVQRTLSR
-120 AGYVMQRTLNRY
+120 AGYAMQRTLNRY
-132 AYQVLISNAE
+132 AYQVLVANAE
-142 APTGYDTD
+142 APTLSTT
-150 PESWATEGN
+150 PTSWAT
-159 EEIDNNVKTMQR
+159 DNDEVDNDVKALQR

-216 SLQGIQE
+216 SLQGVNE
-223 LDSGLLGIDANLQ
+223 LESGLLGIDSNLA
-236 PAMWYYNVHPED
+236 PAVWYYNVHPED

-253 SFGSFINVNR
+253 QFGSFINVNR
-263 VEQNDELPRGL
+263 VEQNEEIPRGL

>member
-1 MLITEKMDKLLDPKS
+1 
-16 VEFILYSK
+16 
-24 MNPTMSMLGMF
+24 MSMLGMF
-35 KKQDL
+35 NKQDL
-40 QGSKHFA
+40 HGDKHFA
-47 FATDRTS
+47 FATDRTT

-82 GIQEESGHVTK
+82 GIQEESGHTTK
-93 LGFEMQFTEEAVS
+93 LGFEMQFSEEAVS

-132 AYQVLISNAE
+132 AYQVLISNAD
-142 APTGYDTD
+142 APTLDTTPD
-150 PESWATEGN
+150 SWTVDGN
-159 EEIDNNVKTMQR
+159 ENIDDDVKALQR

-216 SLQGIQE
+216 SLTGISE
-223 LDSGLLGIDANLQ
+223 LESGLLGIDANLK

-248 NTYND
+248 NTWND
-253 SFGSFINVNR
+253 QFGSFINVNR
-263 VEQNDELPRGL
+263 VEQNKEIPRGL

>member
-1 MLITEKMDKLLDPKS
+1 MLITEKMDKLLQPSS
-16 VEFILYSK
+16 VEFILYTK
-24 MNPTMSMLGMF
+24 MNPHLNMLGMF
-35 KKQDL
+35 NKQDL
-40 QGSKHFA
+40 HGDKHFA

-54 AEDDILNGILHEPVE
+54 AEDDILKGILHEPVE
-69 MEEASQLPQIEIS
+69 LEEASQLPQIEIS
-82 GIQEESGHVTK
+82 GIQEESGSTTK
-93 LGFEMQFTEEAVS
+93 LGFEMQFTEEAVA

-132 AYQVLISNAE
+132 AYQVLLANAE
-142 APTGYDTD
+142 APTLDDT
-150 PESWATEGN
+150 PEPWSEDGN
-159 EEIDNNVKTMQR
+159 EEIDNNVKDLQR
-171 AFNNQEGYDYNMT
+171 LFNNQEGYDYNMT

-210 NNVRGM
+210 TNVRGM
-216 SLQGIQE
+216 SLTGIQE
-223 LDSGLLGIDANLQ
+223 LESGLLGIDSNLA

-248 NTYND
+248 NTWND
-253 SFGSFINVNR
+253 QFGSFINVNR
-263 VEQNDELPRGL
+263 VEQNEEIPRGL